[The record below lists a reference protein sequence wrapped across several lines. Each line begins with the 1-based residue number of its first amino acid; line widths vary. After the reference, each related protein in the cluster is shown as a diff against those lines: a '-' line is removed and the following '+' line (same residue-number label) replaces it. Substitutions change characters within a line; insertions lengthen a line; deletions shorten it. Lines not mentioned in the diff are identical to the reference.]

1 MTPEANK
8 VFGVWL
14 NEDKDAKMEIF
25 KSGNKYFGRLLWGS
39 GIYEKDGKTPLKD
52 TKNPDP
58 KLRTRTRL
66 NMVFMSDLSYD
77 DGEYTGGKLYDARS
91 GRTYSAKLKLKS
103 VNTLEMRG
111 YFGLSLLGQ
120 TVKWTRVTE

>member
-1 MTPEANK
+1 
-8 VFGVWL
+8 
-14 NEDKDAKMEIF
+14 MEIF